1 MKSIKL
7 KCVMKSKFQKF
18 GANIYLE
25 TTATY
30 QYYSNNKKI
39 KAC

>member
-1 MKSIKL
+1 
-7 KCVMKSKFQKF
+7 MKSKFKTIC
-18 GANIYLE
+18 ANVYLE